1 MDDGAR
7 NDGRGNNGRM
17 GVEGADAGGTGV
29 GGTGVGGGNGEGVDI
44 EILVV
49 PDCPNTGPAAELLR
63 QVLDGMGLRDTGF
76 STRVIADRAEAEAVA
91 FTGSPTF
98 LIDGR
103 DPFAEPGHAPGLAC
117 RLYRD
122 PDGSGPSGL
131 PGADRLRRALAQS
144 RAGQR
149 GRDRDEGRDH
159 GRGQDRGLR
168 A

>member
-1 MDDGAR
+1 MDAENR
-7 NDGRGNNGRM
+7 EA
-17 GVEGADAGGTGV
+17 EGM
-29 GGTGVGGGNGEGVDI
+29 DI

-63 QVLDGMGLRDTGF
+63 QVLDGMGLHDTGF

-103 DPFAEPGHAPGLAC
+103 DPFAEPGRTPGLAC

-131 PGADRLRRALAQS
+131 PGADRLRRALAQA
-144 RAGQR
+144 RP
-149 GRDRDEGRDH
+149 RDLKG
-159 GRGQDRGLR
+159 
-168 A
+168 

>member
-1 MDDGAR
+1 MDAEDREA
-7 NDGRGNNGRM
+7 
-17 GVEGADAGGTGV
+17 
-29 GGTGVGGGNGEGVDI
+29 EGVDAEGVDAEVMDI

-63 QVLDGMGLRDTGF
+63 QVLNDMGLHGTGF

-103 DPFAEPGHAPGLAC
+103 DPFAEPGRPPGLAC

-131 PGADRLRRALAQS
+131 PGAGRLRQALS
-144 RAGQR
+144 RAR
-149 GRDRDEGRDH
+149 PRDLKG
-159 GRGQDRGLR
+159 
-168 A
+168 

>member
-1 MDDGAR
+1 MDAEDSEA
-7 NDGRGNNGRM
+7 
-17 GVEGADAGGTGV
+17 
-29 GGTGVGGGNGEGVDI
+29 EGVDAEVMDI

-63 QVLDGMGLRDTGF
+63 QVLDDMGLHDTDF

-103 DPFAEPGHAPGLAC
+103 DPFAEPGRPSGLAC

-131 PGADRLRRALAQS
+131 PGAERLRQALTQA
-144 RAGQR
+144 RP
-149 GRDRDEGRDH
+149 RDLKG
-159 GRGQDRGLR
+159 
-168 A
+168 